1 MRDMTETEIRHRGVG
16 IYEEGGAVGLRRGNP
31 AMRDL
36 RRRGL

>member
-1 MRDMTETEIRHRGVG
+1 MRDMTEIRHRGVG
-16 IYEEGGAVGLRRGNP
+16 TYEEGGAVGLRRGNT